1 MLTAH
6 VSELVP
12 DGTKVTVVL
21 DTAKI
26 PDDNAADAFICLT
39 SVKAVKKMSSK
50 VGIAAANQFMSFQY
64 SVPFTLEGGVHAK
77 SIDKQW
83 KRTTILEVEE
93 SFPYMTCRQLVTSRS
108 MRELNPVEN
117 AIDDILMRIDAMNYE
132 LGRDKK
138 DGADTNNLMR
148 IVQGSVM
155 PQVNGGALE
164 VARVFLSV
172 DVKEDIHFSLEVYAL
187 ECSIVFVLY
196 SYVEN
201 IIGVSFAR
209 G

>member
-6 VSELVP
+6 LSELVA
-12 DGTKVTVVL
+12 DGTRVTIVL

-26 PDDNAADAFICLT
+26 PDDDAADAFICLT
-39 SVKAVKKMSSK
+39 SVKAVKKMSTK
-50 VGIAAANQFMSFQY
+50 EGIAAPNQFKSFQY

-83 KRTTILEVEE
+83 KRTTILEIEE
-93 SFPYMTCRQLVTSRS
+93 PFPYKTCRHLVISRS

-117 AIDDILMRIDAMNYE
+117 AIDDITMRIDAMNTE

-164 VARVFLSV
+164 VARVFLSS
-172 DVKEDIHFSLEVYAL
+172 DVKEEIHVSLEVRL
-187 ECSIVFVLY
+187 S
-196 SYVEN
+196 
-201 IIGVSFAR
+201 SFIFCC
-209 G
+209 